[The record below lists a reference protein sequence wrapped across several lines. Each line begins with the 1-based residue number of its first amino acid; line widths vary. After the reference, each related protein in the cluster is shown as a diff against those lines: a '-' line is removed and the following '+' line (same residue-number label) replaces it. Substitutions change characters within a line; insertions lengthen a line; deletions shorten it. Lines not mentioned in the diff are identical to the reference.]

1 MFISLSGVSFAH
13 SDARPLFVELS
24 IRFEPGWTGLVGP
37 NGVGKTTLLDLLAG
51 RLRPDAGRIACK
63 PGDLRVHLCAQ
74 VVEHREP
81 GVEALARARD
91 GLGSRLRG
99 LLALDPPSLERWPQL
114 SPGERK
120 RWQVGAALHGEPHV
134 LLLDEPTN
142 HLDSEGREH
151 FLSALRGFQGV
162 GALVSHD
169 RVLLDALTER
179 TLRFAGGDV
188 RTWRGG
194 YSAARAAWEQE
205 EAEERAAYRTHQ
217 AERKKVRKR
226 LADSRR
232 NLDEAS
238 ARRRR
243 AKRSAGIKDI
253 DTRKRQSWTR
263 RRSAEARYGRET
275 QKLRNQLG
283 RLDARTS
290 GWELEKALGRE
301 LFVDWEPARAADVLT
316 LRGDLGVGARVLARD
331 LDLQVGRASRI
342 QVAGPNGAGKSTLLR
357 ALLDGSGA
365 PAERILH
372 LPQELGELEERDL
385 VRSLRA
391 TPHDQQ
397 GKVLA
402 VVAALGVD
410 PEGLLA
416 TERPSPGEARK
427 LALALGLGRRAQVLV
442 LDEPTNH
449 LDLPSVERLEG
460 ALAAYPGA
468 LVVVSHDPTFAA
480 RLVDSVWILDGTGIE
495 VVGVGEK
502 RR

>member
-99 LLALDPPSLERWPQL
+99 LLALDPPSLQRWPQL

-238 ARRRR
+238 ARR
-243 AKRSAGIKDI
+243 AS
-253 DTRKRQSWTR
+253 
-263 RRSAEARYGRET
+263 
-275 QKLRNQLG
+275 
-283 RLDARTS
+283 RTS
-290 GWELEKALGRE
+290 TPASARAGPGVARPKRATGARPRSCATSWGDSTPERPAGSSRRPWAASCSSIGNL
-301 LFVDWEPARAADVLT
+301 PAR
-316 LRGDLGVGARVLARD
+316 RM
-331 LDLQVGRASRI
+331 S
-342 QVAGPNGAGKSTLLR
+342 
-357 ALLDGSGA
+357 
-365 PAERILH
+365 
-372 LPQELGELEERDL
+372 
-385 VRSLRA
+385 
-391 TPHDQQ
+391 
-397 GKVLA
+397 
-402 VVAALGVD
+402 
-410 PEGLLA
+410 
-416 TERPSPGEARK
+416 
-427 LALALGLGRRAQVLV
+427 
-442 LDEPTNH
+442 
-449 LDLPSVERLEG
+449 
-460 ALAAYPGA
+460 
-468 LVVVSHDPTFAA
+468 
-480 RLVDSVWILDGTGIE
+480 
-495 VVGVGEK
+495 
-502 RR
+502 